1 MNVSLPKE
9 LAPNLGVRV
18 AFIHRAA
25 EKGPFSETQGIRRAG
40 AVRPRPSK
48 VRFAYTGIASANLA
62 VLRLAHSL
70 QVLADHLQ
78 GALKL
83 LLGAEL
89 DGLAVL

>member
-1 MNVSLPKE
+1 MASRAA
-9 LAPNLGVRV
+9 LAPLFTEMPRRRV
-18 AFIHRAA
+18 
-25 EKGPFSETQGIRRAG
+25 FSETQGIRRAG

-89 DGLAVL
+89 DGLAVLYSKDHNG